1 MAEHRSWDPERYA
14 QHARFVSDLGMPVVE
29 LLAPAPGERIL
40 DLGCGD
46 GALTEKLAAMGCRV
60 VGIDSSAAQIE
71 AARKRGLDAYVMDG
85 QRLTFQDEFDAV
97 FSNAALHWMT
107 RADDVIAGVWRALK
121 PGGCFVAECG
131 GRGNVATIEAALL
144 AALARRGI
152 DGRHAHPWYFP
163 NLEEYQ
169 RRLTAQGF
177 EVRFIALVPRP
188 TSLPGDIA
196 GWLEVFASGFI
207 TMVPMG
213 ERSAFVDEVRDALRP
228 DLCGADGRWTADYVR
243 LRFSAVKPG
252 RR

>member
-1 MAEHRSWDPERYA
+1 MAKNHSWDPERYA

-107 RADDVIAGVWRALK
+107 RADGVIAEVWRALK
-121 PGGCFVAECG
+121 PAAVDRAGVRGQVHRAGAPADISAGRHRRMARGICVRLHHHGPG
-131 GRGNVATIEAALL
+131 GR
-144 AALARRGI
+144 
-152 DGRHAHPWYFP
+152 
-163 NLEEYQ
+163 
-169 RRLTAQGF
+169 
-177 EVRFIALVPRP
+177 
-188 TSLPGDIA
+188 
-196 GWLEVFASGFI
+196 
-207 TMVPMG
+207 
-213 ERSAFVDEVRDALRP
+213 ALR
-228 DLCGADGRWTADYVR
+228 
-243 LRFSAVKPG
+243 LR
-252 RR
+252 RRSPRRPAP